1 MNGPVRVHYELPA
14 LRLGALDYGAPFPGA
29 PDLLLLHGMADL
41 AWSLHPLA
49 ERLRDRWHVRSL
61 DLRGHGESDHP
72 GAYGLLHFVADL
84 VALVE
89 LLDLTADGRR
99 PVVVGHSLGGQIAS
113 QFAGLYPELVRALV
127 VAEGIG
133 PPVRLREADP
143 EERRTTARGRVDVL
157 RGAAAHRS
165 LPDVTAAAARLRVT
179 HAGLDPATA
188 DLLAEHG
195 TRVDEHGGVVWKFD
209 PRTRDWLASFDRE
222 AIEERWGLVRCPVL
236 VVTGAAAW
244 ERWWS
249 AQSRSAQ
256 SEGWVD
262 FDAAEIRRRVGLF
275 SNVRHVDIPD
285 AGHMLPYD
293 APAAFADAVEA
304 FLADHDDA

>member
-1 MNGPVRVHYELPA
+1 VNPPVRVHYELPA
-14 LRLGALDYGAPFPGA
+14 LRLGALDYGAPFAGA

-41 AWSLHPLA
+41 AWSMHPVA

-89 LLDLTADGRR
+89 LLDLAADGRR

-133 PPVRLREADP
+133 PPVRLREANP

-157 RGAAAHRS
+157 RSAAAHRL
-165 LPDVTAAAARLRVT
+165 LPDVAAAAARLRAPHV
-179 HAGLDPATA
+179 GLDAATA
-188 DLLAEHG
+188 DLLADHG
-195 TRVDEHGGVVWKFD
+195 TRAADHGTLVWKFD
-209 PRTRDWLASFDRE
+209 PRTRDWLATFDRE
-222 AIEERWGLVRCPVL
+222 AIEERWGLIRCPVL

-262 FDAAEIRRRVGLF
+262 VDTGEVRRRVGCF
-275 SNVRHVDIPD
+275 ADVRHVDIPG

-293 APAAFADAVEA
+293 APVELADAVDA
-304 FLADHDDA
+304 FLTERAHG